1 MLAVLEA
8 MVGVFYNTIVI
19 ARFVG
24 LYGFKARNRE
34 PRSADEEVGTR

>member
-8 MVGVFYNTIVI
+8 MVGLFYNIIVI

-24 LYGFKARNRE
+24 LYGIKAQEQQTLAASE
-34 PRSADEEVGTR
+34 PVSRD

>member
-8 MVGVFYNTIVI
+8 MVGLFYNIIVI

-24 LYGFKARNRE
+24 LYGIKAQDTE
-34 PRSADEEVGTR
+34 SQGGD